1 MSVTEHTL
9 TDRSPDLLGTSCI
22 ILGFPGDSVVKNPCY
37 EGAVQSLIEEL
48 KSRMPC
54 SMGPPKTNKKEI

>member
-1 MSVTEHTL
+1 MFEGVKVTKKKIEYF
-9 TDRSPDLLGTSCI
+9 SGGP
-22 ILGFPGDSVVKNPCY
+22 VVKNPCY

>member
-22 ILGFPGDSVVKNPCY
+22 ILGFPGDSVVKNLPASARDT
-37 EGAVQSLIEEL
+37 GDVDSISTL
-48 KSRMPC
+48 
-54 SMGPPKTNKKEI
+54 